1 MSSDRVLVHSCF
13 GATTPEVIYP
23 GTERTFHRFVNARC
37 SCRHHISFD
46 DRDARVK
53 AGEAFVVLRVNSNGH
68 TVPIWREIILANKQV
83 GPPWCEPLRGSTIEA
98 AIAGKSRAVEHVAF
112 YGLTAQNAGM
122 YAWRE
127 DVQAAVEKRRLEDL
141 ARIES
146 VDKFAPAK
154 LRPRTSIFPK
164 EVWA

>member
-1 MSSDRVLVHSCF
+1 MSSDRVLAHSCF

-23 GTERTFHRFVNARC
+23 GTRRTFHRFVNARC

-98 AIAGKSRAVEHVAF
+98 AIAGKSRAVEHIAG

-122 YAWRE
+122 YAWAGRCASRRRKTEARRFGANQRALISSRRE
-127 DVQAAVEKRRLEDL
+127 
-141 ARIES
+141 
-146 VDKFAPAK
+146 